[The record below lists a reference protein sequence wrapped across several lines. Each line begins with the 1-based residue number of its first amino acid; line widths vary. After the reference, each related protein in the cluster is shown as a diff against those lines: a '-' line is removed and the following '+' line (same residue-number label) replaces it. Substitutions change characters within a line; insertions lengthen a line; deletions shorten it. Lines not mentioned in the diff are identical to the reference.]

1 MAESV
6 KEENGMEDFEMKEE
20 KPIKEEILQQSA
32 DDNGVFIKDEDVKLE
47 ITELRGKYKY
57 CFVLLSALCTV

>member
-57 CFVLLSALCTV
+57 CFVPLSALCTV

>member
-6 KEENGMEDFEMKEE
+6 KEENGMEGFEMKEE

-47 ITELRGKYKY
+47 ITELRGK
-57 CFVLLSALCTV
+57 